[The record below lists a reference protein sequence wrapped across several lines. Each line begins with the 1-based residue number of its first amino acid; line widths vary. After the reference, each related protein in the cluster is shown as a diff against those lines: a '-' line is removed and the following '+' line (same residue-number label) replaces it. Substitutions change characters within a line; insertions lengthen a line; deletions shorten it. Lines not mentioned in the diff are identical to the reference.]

1 MASLGEWKVS
11 AAIQPKRADY
21 TFDLDTA
28 LTSVVGLRAI
38 VPDDAFTAET
48 LGTERSGHG
57 VLIRD
62 NGLILTI
69 GYLVTEAETI
79 WLSLGDGRVTQAH
92 ALAYDQESGFGLV
105 QALTPLDL
113 PALALGRSA
122 GVQIGDPVVVGG
134 VGGRQRSVAARII
147 AKQEFAGY
155 WEYVLDEALYTGP
168 AHPNWGGTALI
179 GPSGEL
185 LGIGSLQLE
194 QERAKGA
201 SERLNMI
208 VPIDLLKPI
217 LDDLLTHGRRRTP
230 PRPWLGLYA
239 TEVEDRIV
247 VVGLASRG
255 PAQQADLRTGDI
267 VLSVAGNDVTSLAEF
282 FRAIWSRGKAGAAV
296 PLTIYR
302 DGRTFD
308 LHVTSADRNQFMHKP
323 RLH

>member
-1 MASLGEWKVS
+1 MASSGEWKVS
-11 AAIQPKRADY
+11 PAIQPKPADY
-21 TFDLDTA
+21 SFHLEAA
-28 LTSVVGLRAI
+28 LSSVVGLRAI

-48 LGTERSGHG
+48 LGTERAGHG
-57 VLIRD
+57 VLIRE

-69 GYLVTEAETI
+69 GYLVSEAETI

-92 ALAYDQESGFGLV
+92 ALATDQETGFGLV

-113 PALALGRSA
+113 PALALGQSA
-122 GVQIGDPVVVGG
+122 AAQIGDPVVVGG
-134 VGGRQRSVAARII
+134 VGGRQRSVAGRII

-155 WEYVLDEALYTGP
+155 WEYVLDEAIYTGP
-168 AHPNWGGTALI
+168 SHPNWGGTALI
-179 GPSGEL
+179 GAAGEL
-185 LGIGSLQLE
+185 LGVGSLQLE
-194 QERAKGA
+194 QERTKG
-201 SERLNMI
+201 STERLNMI

-217 LDDLLTHGRRRTP
+217 VDDLMTRGRRRTP

-247 VVGLASRG
+247 VVGLANRG

-267 VLSVAGNDVTSLAEF
+267 VFSVAGNEVTSLAGF
-282 FRAIWSRGKAGAAV
+282 FRGIWDLGKAGTQV

-308 LHVTSADRNQFMHKP
+308 LHVTSADRNQFFRKP
-323 RLH
+323 SLH

>member
-1 MASLGEWKVS
+1 VS
-11 AAIQPKRADY
+11 AAIQPKPADY

-69 GYLVTEAETI
+69 GYLVTEAEAI

-113 PALALGRSA
+113 PALVLGRSA
-122 GVQIGDPVVVGG
+122 AVQIGESVVVGG
-134 VGGRQRSVAARII
+134 VGGRRRSVAARII

-194 QERAKGA
+194 QERAKGS

-208 VPIDLLKPI
+208 VPIDLLQPI

-267 VLSVAGNDVTSLAEF
+267 VLSVGGNDVASLADF
-282 FRAIWSRGKAGAAV
+282 FRGIWSLGKAGADV

-308 LHVTSADRNQFMHKP
+308 LHVTSGDRNQFLRKP
-323 RLH
+323 SLH